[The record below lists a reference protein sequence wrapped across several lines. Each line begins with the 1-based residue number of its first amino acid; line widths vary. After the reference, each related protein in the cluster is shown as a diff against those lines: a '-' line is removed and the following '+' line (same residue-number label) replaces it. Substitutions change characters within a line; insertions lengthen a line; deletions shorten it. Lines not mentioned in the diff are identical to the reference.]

1 MQDIAEQLQAWHA
14 SGRSFAV
21 ATVVGVSGSAPRDPG
36 AALAV
41 DADGEASGSVSGG
54 CG

>member
-1 MQDIAEQLQAWHA
+1 MQDIAPQLHAWHA

-41 DADGEASGSVSGG
+41 
-54 CG
+54 

>member
-1 MQDIAEQLQAWHA
+1 MQDIAAQLTAWHA

-21 ATVVGVSGSAPRDPG
+21 ATVVGVFGSAPRDPG

-41 DADGEASGSVSGG
+41 DET
-54 CG
+54 